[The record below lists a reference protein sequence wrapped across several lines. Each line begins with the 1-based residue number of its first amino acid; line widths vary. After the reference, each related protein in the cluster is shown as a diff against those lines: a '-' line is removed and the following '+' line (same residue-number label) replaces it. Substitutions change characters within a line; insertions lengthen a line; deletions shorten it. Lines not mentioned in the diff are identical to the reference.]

1 MTTSQPEEPR
11 SAPERA
17 GSAGDGPHPG
27 DGEPVLDQWPTGRL
41 FSAVARR
48 IERDW
53 NGHLAHWDLNHASLP
68 VLFLVLGGPRSQREL
83 ALASGVTEQTMSKII
98 ARLER
103 QGFVERGAH
112 PLDRR
117 RHDVLLTPP
126 GRAALFEAGDAQAAE
141 AMSMAGL
148 SRDQV
153 AQLRALLLVML
164 AERPRDTDPAH
175 EYARAAEEARSRG
188 THGHGSR
195 DEAAHDDIAHDE
207 EPDADAG

>member
-11 SAPERA
+11 SAPERTGTA
-17 GSAGDGPHPG
+17 GGGSHPDG
-27 DGEPVLDQWPTGRL
+27 GEPLLDQWPTGRL

-68 VLFLVLGGPRSQREL
+68 VLFLLLGGPRSQREL

>member
-11 SAPERA
+11 SALQRA
-17 GSAGDGPHPG
+17 GTAAGGPHPG

-53 NGHLAHWDLNHASLP
+53 NGHLAHWELNHASLP

-103 QGFVERGAH
+103 QGYVERGEH

-117 RHDVLLTPP
+117 RHDVHLTAT
-126 GRAALFEAGDAQAAE
+126 GRGALFEAGDARAAE
-141 AMSMAGL
+141 EMSMAGL
-148 SRDQV
+148 SPDQV
-153 AQLRALLLVML
+153 AQLRALLLLML
-164 AERPRDTDPAH
+164 AERPRDTDPVH
-175 EYARAAEEARSRG
+175 EYARAAREAPDQE
-188 THGHGSR
+188 R
-195 DEAAHDDIAHDE
+195 DV
-207 EPDADAG
+207 DAG